1 MMKRLDRYIF
11 TEFVKLLLLTT
22 AGFITIFI
30 LVDLFEN
37 MDNLVKFHV
46 PMSSSLLFFIYK
58 IPFIFGQVTPV
69 AVLLSVLLSVGMLS
83 ISGEMTAVRAS
94 GVRLLRVF
102 IPIMIAGFFIS
113 LSVIFINE
121 YLTPLGLKKTEA
133 FKVQWFGKS
142 SKGSFGGNGLWF
154 RTKDSII
161 NIRHVRPGE
170 ERIEGVTIYKIE
182 KPFRLVRRIDAK
194 KARWTGDKWMVEGA
208 ILRDFKGDGR
218 VTRRRAGPLAL
229 TNIAPPE
236 ELGAPDNGHMSL
248 TMEELKRL
256 IRILDAEG
264 YETHQY
270 RTDLYSRVAFP
281 FISFIMVL
289 LGIPFPLRGAR
300 SGGIASGIGLC
311 IIIAFSYWIVFA
323 LSTSLGSGGVLPPI
337 VAAIFPDLLFLAIAS
352 YLLAHVKE

>member
-37 MDNLVKFHV
+37 MDNLVKYHV
-46 PMSSSLLFFIYK
+46 PITASLLFFIYK
-58 IPFIFGQVTPV
+58 IPFIIGQVAPV

-83 ISGEMTAVRAS
+83 MSGEMTAVRAS

-102 IPIMIAGFFIS
+102 IPVMIAGFLIS

-121 YLTPLGLKKTEA
+121 YFTPLGLKKTEA
-133 FKVQWFGKS
+133 FKVQWFGNS
-142 SKGSFGGNGLWF
+142 MRGSFGGKGLWM
-154 RTKDSII
+154 RTNDSII
-161 NIRHVRPGE
+161 NIRHLRPGDKG
-170 ERIEGVTIYKIE
+170 IEGITIYDLE

-194 KARWTGDKWMVEGA
+194 KARWTGERWMTSGA
-208 ILRDFKGDGR
+208 VVRDFKKDGSFTE
-218 VTRRRAGPLAL
+218 TRAAPTAL

-236 ELGAPDNGHMSL
+236 ELSRPDSRHMNLS
-248 TMEELKRL
+248 MEELKRL
-256 IRILDAEG
+256 IKILEAEG
-264 YETHQY
+264 YGTHQY
-270 RTDLYSRVAFP
+270 RTDLYARIAFP
-281 FISFIMVL
+281 FVSFIMVL

-323 LSTSLGSGGVLPPI
+323 LSTSLGSGGVVPPI
-337 VAAIFPDLLFLAIAS
+337 IAAVFPNVLFLATAA